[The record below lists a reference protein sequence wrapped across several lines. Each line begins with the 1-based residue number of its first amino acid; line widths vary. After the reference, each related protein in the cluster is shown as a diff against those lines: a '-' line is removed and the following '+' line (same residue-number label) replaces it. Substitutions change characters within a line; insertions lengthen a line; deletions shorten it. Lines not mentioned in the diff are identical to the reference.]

1 MDRNGRVLAGKG
13 VASSVGIV
21 PGKLEDRDEAIQQI
35 AELLEIE
42 PEVIE
47 KKLSAKWV
55 KEDSFVPIKTIPKV
69 SDIITPGI
77 SSNFFCLSFSFNTSS
92 SGSIFINSISA
103 TL

>member
-55 KEDSFVPIKTIPKV
+55 KEDSFVPIKTITKV
-69 SDIITPGI
+69 AEIKLMKIEPDEEVLKE
-77 SSNFFCLSFSFNTSS
+77 NERQKNCLKFRE
-92 SGSIFINSISA
+92 
-103 TL
+103 

>member
-1 MDRNGRVLAGKG
+1 M
-13 VASSVGIV
+13 
-21 PGKLEDRDEAIQQI
+21 EDRDEAIQQI

-69 SDIITPGI
+69 AEIELMKIEPDEEVLKE
-77 SSNFFCLSFSFNTSS
+77 NERQKNCLKFRE
-92 SGSIFINSISA
+92 
-103 TL
+103 